1 MYSNGSASY
10 LFSSYPKIDFSLY
23 SNFFAKIIRK
33 HPKLYMIFLLKE
45 CSILGLKWYTF
56 VLNNGI
62 LTEFCLAQQMA
73 SEF

>member
-10 LFSSYPKIDFSLY
+10 LFSNYLKINFSFY
-23 SNFFAKIIRK
+23 SNYFAKIIRK
-33 HPKLYMIFLLKE
+33 HRKLYTIFLLKE
-45 CSILGLKWYTF
+45 FSILGLKWYTF
-56 VLNNGI
+56 ALNNGI